1 MDLTSKPEPT
11 APSNDEIEY
20 ILSPEAIRD
29 RALDIYNL
37 TQKGDGLFEIK
48 DEKLE
53 EVADY
58 VLQVI
63 RDRHPDLKISYH
75 SRWSH
80 FNVGGRNRVNEVR
93 EEAQRTPGM
102 NDLEWARMQFDL
114 VVTSVLLDAGT
125 GPSWRFKDIDGH
137 IFARSEGLAVASLN
151 MFTAGAF
158 SSDKTRPLQADS
170 RALTHITEE
179 KIKESFQVSV
189 SNPLSGTKG
198 RAELLH
204 KLGKVVENTPDYFL
218 KADTTFPFKRIGNLV
233 DYFVKH
239 RPNKKIEAV
248 FILKTVLKAL
258 GGIWPGRIV
267 MNDVNLGDTWYH
279 DKLGTGVK
287 SFVPLH
293 KLSQWL
299 TYSLLEPLEEF
310 GFEILDLNQLT
321 GLAEYR
327 NGGLFLDLGLFA
339 PKDPNAFSKPVH
351 ADSRLVI
358 EWRSLT
364 VYFLDEVAKIVRQ
377 KLGKSEQEFPLAK
390 VLEGGTWWAGRKI
403 AQAKRP
409 GGGPPLDLISDG
421 TVF

>member
-1 MDLTSKPEPT
+1 VDLTSKPVSAP
-11 APSNDEIEY
+11 PSNEEIEY
-20 ILSPEAIRD
+20 ILSTEAIRD
-29 RALDIYNL
+29 RAKDIYDL
-37 TQKGDGLFEIK
+37 TDRGEGLFTIK
-48 DEKLE
+48 DEKLS

-63 RDRHPDLKISYH
+63 RERHPNLDVSYH

-80 FNVGGRNRVNEVR
+80 FNVGGRKRVDEIR
-93 EEAQRTPGM
+93 EKVKEAGGM
-102 NDLEWARMQFDL
+102 SDLEWARLQFDL

-125 GPSWRFKDIDGH
+125 GPAWKFHDTDGH
-137 IFARSEGLAVASLN
+137 FYARSEGLAVASFN
-151 MFTAGAF
+151 MFISGAF
-158 SSDKTRPLQADS
+158 SSDKTRPYQADS
-170 RALTHITEE
+170 RALTHITEA

-189 SNPLSGTKG
+189 SNPLSGAKG

-204 KLGKVVENTPDYFL
+204 KLGKVVENTPQYFL
-218 KADTTFPFKRIGNLV
+218 KADTSFPFKRIGNLV
-233 DYFVKH
+233 DYFVHH

-339 PKDPNAFSKPVH
+339 PKDADAFKQPVH

-358 EWRSLT
+358 EWRALT
-364 VYFLDEVAKIVRQ
+364 VYFLDAVAKVVQQ
-377 KLGKSEQEFPLAK
+377 KLGKTEKEFPLAK

-403 AQAKRP
+403 AQSKRP
-409 GGGPPLDLISDG
+409 GGPPPLDLISDG